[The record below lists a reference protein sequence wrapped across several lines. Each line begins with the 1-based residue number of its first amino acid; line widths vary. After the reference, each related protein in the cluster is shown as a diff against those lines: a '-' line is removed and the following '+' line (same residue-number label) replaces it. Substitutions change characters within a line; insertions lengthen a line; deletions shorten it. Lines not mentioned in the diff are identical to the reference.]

1 MVFPSPSTPSYP
13 TPQSPASAS
22 TARPATPAEPH
33 MPDPALAPA
42 APNPPTAEPSHA
54 AAGLTASEE
63 THAPPDYVEP
73 SVSAQGELPDELRS
87 IRRISPGAD
96 PLPKM
101 EPDSASLP
109 TPALESTSS
118 TASPLLDT
126 SMTPFTEDLKPV
138 FPSTAAPSPS
148 SQDDRKPSLPSTSAS
163 PRSPRSTSQ
172 DHKPSLPP
180 PYPFASTSASIDEI
194 DEKRLAGSEEPSA
207 SGAST
212 PALEE
217 DEEEVKSL
225 RRNGTGKA
233 KGKKKKIESEP
244 QLIGHLPSAEEA
256 AGRTYTEITEC
267 TYASKNLGNMAYYDE
282 DATQCE
288 CTYTAGFPDEEQA
301 CGDHSSCVN
310 RLMQIECVKG
320 ECRCGRRCQN
330 QRFQKKQY
338 APIEIVQTEKKGF
351 GVRAMADIPA
361 DAFVYEYVGEVI
373 GPGPF
378 AKKMKDYANE
388 GIKHFYFMALD
399 REVFID
405 ATKKGGK
412 GRFLNHSCNPN
423 CYVAKWTIGRK
434 MRMGIFTKRAIAMH
448 EELTFNYNVDRY
460 GHVAQECFCGEPN
473 CVGFIGGKTQT
484 DIGGMDDLYIDALGI
499 TEEVEA
505 LGLKG
510 SKKKKGRKLDEDFV
524 PTLYP
529 IQYDEVPK
537 VSAAIRQAIQTRRI
551 LEKLLTRVQMT
562 SDEEVQRQLLRL
574 HGLTLMNHILK
585 EYPNDL
591 QILSLDLEILGKWK
605 FQTRN
610 KIETSKIEDQV
621 RECAEMGDENV
632 RVLAKAL
639 LAAWGDLQ
647 LGFRI
652 PKAARDPNEDPDR
665 KRASEFDIEQMAK
678 RARLDDPLATAADEL
693 FARTTFVRPEAN
705 VVVPT
710 LSSSRKLPS
719 GWVAH
724 RNDESREFYQNVYTN
739 AVQWEF
745 PTVAAVAPAPK
756 PAQAALLDA
765 NALIAEAERAA
776 REAAEKEERRV
787 EDEKKERDR
796 ARQERHEKK
805 RAEKDEKARA
815 ARDKKVMGLL
825 SAVVVG
831 TMSKYKAQFEPEAFK
846 KRAREV
852 TQILCDKEKKRPTYT
867 SDSYDSLSSEKEAKV
882 KSFVKD
888 WVKKLLDRKSKGGRA
903 STSSA
908 STPRAKG
915 AAGSVETP
923 KGGATPSPATPGGGG
938 GGEEDAMAVDS
949 PVVELDTP
957 LPATATNGHGNGNG
971 NGNGN
976 GAEAGG
982 SGTPPGT
989 PPSLRAKLAADP
1001 PLPAPPL
1008 SASVAAPPP
1017 PTPQPQ
1023 Q

>member
-1 MVFPSPSTPSYP
+1 
-13 TPQSPASAS
+13 
-22 TARPATPAEPH
+22 
-33 MPDPALAPA
+33 
-42 APNPPTAEPSHA
+42 
-54 AAGLTASEE
+54 
-63 THAPPDYVEP
+63 
-73 SVSAQGELPDELRS
+73 
-87 IRRISPGAD
+87 
-96 PLPKM
+96 
-101 EPDSASLP
+101 
-109 TPALESTSS
+109 
-118 TASPLLDT
+118 
-126 SMTPFTEDLKPV
+126 MTPFTEDLKPV
-138 FPSTAAPSPS
+138 VPSAAAPSPA
-148 SQDDRKPSLPSTSAS
+148 SQDDRKPSFPSTSAS

-194 DEKRLAGSEEPSA
+194 DEKRLSGSEQPSG

-212 PALEE
+212 PSLEE

-233 KGKKKKIESEP
+233 KGKKKKVESEP

-256 AGRTYTEITEC
+256 AGRTYTEIADC

-320 ECRCGRRCQN
+320 ECRTREPDEGDES
-330 QRFQKKQY
+330 RFQKKQY

-361 DAFVYEYVGEVI
+361 SVFSPLLLLVVSPFPLPLLFSCSRLPFLGRTGLTTPPARTHSDAFVYEYVGEVI

-524 PTLYP
+524 PTLHP

-591 QILSLDLEILGKWK
+591 RILSLRGSQAHRDVGGEQDLEILSKWK

-610 KIETSKIEDQV
+610 KIETSKIEDQI
-621 RECAEMGDENV
+621 RECAENGDESIRV
-632 RVLAKAL
+632 SAKAKRVLIAIETLQL
-639 LAAWGDLQ
+639 LSTWGDLQ

-665 KRASEFDIEQMAK
+665 KRASDFDIEQMAK
-678 RARLDDPLATAADEL
+678 RARLDNTLSDEL
-693 FARTTFVRPEAN
+693 FSRSTFVRPEAN
-705 VVVPT
+705 LVVPT

-724 RNDESREFYQNVYTN
+724 RGEDLREYYQNVYTN
-739 AVQWEF
+739 AVQWDF
-745 PTVAAVAPAPK
+745 PTSAAVAPAPK
-756 PAQAALLDA
+756 PAQATLDA

-776 REAAEKEERRV
+776 REVAEKEARRL

-796 ARQERHEKK
+796 ARQERHQKK

-815 ARDKKVMGLL
+815 ARDKKVMGLF

-867 SDSYDSLSSEKEAKV
+867 SDSYDSLSSVKEAKV

-888 WVKKLLDRKSKGGRA
+888 WVKKLLERKSKGGRA
-903 STSSA
+903 STSSS

-915 AAGSVETP
+915 PASVEMS
-923 KGGATPSPATPGGGG
+923 KDEATASPATPGGGD
-938 GGEEDAMAVDS
+938 DAMAVDS
-949 PVVELDTP
+949 PDVDLDSP
-957 LPATATNGHGNGNG
+957 RPGTNTD
-971 NGNGN
+971 GN

-989 PPSLRAKLAADP
+989 PPSLRAKRAADP
-1001 PLPAPPL
+1001 PVPPP
-1008 SASVAAPPP
+1008 SASAAAPS
-1017 PTPQPQ
+1017 PTIQ
-1023 Q
+1023 